1 MSRAATSVF
10 VFGCYLAVN
19 GLLLIAKP
27 GLLLNPLGIATPTE
41 PWIHVLGVVVLVLSA
56 YYIGACRTEQVGFFR
71 MTTWVRPGA
80 LAGFVVLALLGDAPW
95 AIVGFGVVD
104 LLGALWTS
112 AALKA
117 DAKG

>member
-1 MSRAATSVF
+1 M
-10 VFGCYLAVN
+10 
-19 GLLLIAKP
+19 
-27 GLLLNPLGIATPTE
+27 
-41 PWIHVLGVVVLVLSA
+41 
-56 YYIGACRTEQVGFFR
+56 
-71 MTTWVRPGA
+71 RPGA